1 METKNYSE
9 EIDVQKYWLVLKRR
23 WLIIAGVF
31 TAFTT
36 LGVVNFLIQPPTYEA
51 SGKLLFE
58 LNRTSSLTG
67 VGEKIGDLESIGSNP
82 LDTQALLVQSVPV
95 LQEVIDT
102 LKLKDKD
109 GNPLD
114 TESIEIKVET
124 IIGTDGLKVS
134 YVSKDSQV
142 AKEVVNQ
149 VMKSAVANNVLNNR
163 SQVMAAGKFLEKQLP
178 QAKKDLDQ
186 AAEALRQFR
195 SQNRIVDLE
204 EEATGTVK
212 SMLAIND
219 DLNNTRAQIANLN
232 TQEQQIRR
240 QLQLSADQALD
251 VTSLS
256 QVSGVQELLAELQ
269 KVQTQLTIR
278 QASFTDE
285 DPKVIDLKSQEAGL
299 RDLLQK
305 RIAESSG
312 SQTRIDPGKLQIGE
326 IKQNLAS
333 EYIKLQSQRL
343 GLESKLQSIASIKNS
358 YNQRAYALPNL
369 KKIQGELERRL
380 SLAQKNYENF
390 WTKYQEIKV
399 VESQT
404 IGNARILQYAEVGR
418 NPSALKKKVLILVG
432 GVLGGLLLG
441 VATAFLIDVLDK
453 RVKTSK
459 EAEELF
465 DHTLLGLIPAFKI
478 KNPSQREALS
488 LKQISRRIIVET
500 SPQSVIHES
509 YQMLQANLKFVSL
522 DKKVR
527 TIVVTSSIPGE
538 GKSEVSAN
546 LAAVIAQTGRRVL
559 LVDAD
564 MRRPSQHHLWG
575 LANTV
580 GLSNVIVGQDELF
593 DAVQQITP
601 NLSVLTTGDLPPN
614 SLSLI
619 DSEPMLTLIDTLF
632 QKYDYVIFDTP
643 PLVGT
648 ADAAVL
654 GKMVDGVLVVVR
666 PDVVDSRS
674 VNVAKALLSRSEAN
688 ILGIVANGVNIKQE
702 APNYFYYN
710 SSHPEQK
717 IEKVITVPLS

>member
-9 EIDVQKYWLVLKRR
+9 EIDIQKYLLVLKRR
-23 WLIIAGVF
+23 WLIISGVF
-31 TAFTT
+31 TAFAT
-36 LGVVNFLIQPPTYEA
+36 LGIVNFFIQSPAYEA

-67 VGEKIGDLESIGSNP
+67 VGEKLGDLESIGSNP

-114 TESIEIKVET
+114 TESIAIKVET

-134 YVSKDSQV
+134 HVSEDPQV

-163 SQVMAAGKFLEKQLP
+163 SKVIAAGKFLEKQVP
-178 QAKKDLDQ
+178 QSKRELDQ
-186 AAEALRQFR
+186 AAEVLRQFR

-212 SMLAIND
+212 SMLAID
-219 DLNNTRAQIANLN
+219 DELNNTRLQIANLN

-240 QLQLSADQALD
+240 QLQLSTDQALD
-251 VTSLS
+251 ITSLS
-256 QVSGVQELLAELQ
+256 QVSGVQELLVELQ
-269 KVQTQLTIR
+269 KIQTQLTIR

-285 DPKVIDLKSQEAGL
+285 DPKIIDLKSQEAGL

-305 RIAESSG
+305 RITESSG

-333 EYIKLQSQRL
+333 EYIKLQSERL
-343 GLESKLQSIASIKNS
+343 GLESKLQSISNIKNS

-369 KKIQGELERRL
+369 RKIQGELERRL
-380 SLAQKNYENF
+380 SLAQKNYENL
-390 WTKYQEIKV
+390 WTKYQEIKL

-404 IGNARILQYAEVGR
+404 IGNSRILQYAEVDR
-418 NPSALKKKVLILVG
+418 DQSAMKKKILILVG
-432 GVLGGLLLG
+432 GVFGGLLLG
-441 VATAFLIDVLDK
+441 VATAFFIDVLDK

-478 KNPSQREALS
+478 KKPSPSEALT
-488 LKQISRRIIVET
+488 LKRISRRIIVET
-500 SPQSVIHES
+500 SPRSVIHES

-527 TIVVTSSIPGE
+527 TIVVTSSVPGE

-575 LANTV
+575 LINAV

-601 NLSVLTTGDLPPN
+601 NLSVLTTGDIPTN

-666 PDVVDSRS
+666 PDVVDSTS

-688 ILGIVANGVNIKQE
+688 ILGIVANSVNIKQE
-702 APNYFYYN
+702 SSNYFYYN